1 MRCYLLLF
9 KMGFTEPTP
18 RGVGLCANR
27 LRPLRAE
34 PVPGAVITSLRRGRV
49 ESAST
54 SQAGPH
60 SPPPPSRFFSSLS
73 SPQLHTLFHENS
85 LRTVLDRSTL
95 ISDYTWICAN
105 SYLLSS

>member
-9 KMGFTEPTP
+9 KMGFTEPSP
-18 RGVGLCANR
+18 RGVGLCENR

-34 PVPGAVITSLRRGRV
+34 PVPGLSLLV
-49 ESAST
+49 SDVDLESAST

-60 SPPPPSRFFSSLS
+60 SPTRLLLSFHLS
-73 SPQLHTLFHENS
+73 SPAHTLFRANS
-85 LRTVLDRSTL
+85 LPTVLDRSTL

-105 SYLLSS
+105 SYFLSS